1 MENKQKTIYKSLAA
15 FQQEV
20 PTIHKNTKGYGYSYA
35 NLSQI
40 FEVINPL
47 LKNHG
52 LGFTQLINE
61 GKIKTVV
68 FQIETGETLESS
80 IDIPEGAQLKGQ
92 NEFQTLGSA
101 ITYLRRYSI
110 SSMLGLVT
118 DADTDAGGEQV
129 KKAKPKKQPLTTERF
144 AKALDA
150 LANDKIKKEDIT
162 KYDLTAEQTKQLDEF
177 INLQNMSNE

>member
-1 MENKQKTIYKSLAA
+1 MKELYKNLAS
-15 FQQEV
+15 FNYEV
-20 PTIHKNTKGYGYSYA
+20 PVILKNSQGYGYKFA
-35 NLSQI
+35 DLSEI
-40 FEVINPL
+40 FSVIKPL
-47 LKNHG
+47 MKKHN
-52 LGFTQLINE
+52 LGFTQLIIDGNLE
-61 GKIKTVV
+61 TVV
-68 FQIETGETLESS
+68 FEVKSGES
-80 IDIPEGAQLKGQ
+80 IKSVIPIPEGAQLKGQ

-162 KYDLTAEQTKQLDEF
+162 KYDLTAEQSKQLDEF